1 MAEFD
6 KDDKLGSLREILKY
20 LLIKYTNSHGND
32 EAMKGLSELCEKINT
47 EEDGWENFDIPI
59 ESEAGNETRFRKMVM
74 EMYTDLVNL
83 KRQAD
88 RGEKMEYDA
97 GKKISF
103 ATEAV
108 SQLLEE
114 NYELHEYAEA
124 SERLYQASVQMK
136 EEEYVKMKAS
146 LDAVKKAKKQA
157 GEKVYQQPHPRQEV
171 LSEEGKISV
180 NKRLISYTL
189 EEYYE
194 PYEYEETLE
203 RMYRLSQEIDL
214 KKEKR
219 KITGKFQL
227 SDIKSKLLKITIAMI
242 AIGLFSL
249 GLGANKL
256 YKMYFSKTSISPDS
270 VVETVDI
277 ADLYDGVANEKE
289 AAKLLEE
296 IKELRKVGK
305 FKKTL
310 VKELTIDGVLWRE
323 YKVRYILSS
332 GKEIIAKERENIDN
346 KKIGKPNN
354 F

>member
-114 NYELHEYAEA
+114 NYELHEYAEV

-136 EEEYVKMKAS
+136 DEEYAKAKAS
-146 LDAVKKAKKQA
+146 LDAVRKAKKQA
-157 GEKVYQQPHPRQEV
+157 GEKVYEQPHPRQEV

-180 NKRLISYTL
+180 NKKLISYTL
-189 EEYYE
+189 EEYHE

-214 KKEKR
+214 KKEK
-219 KITGKFQL
+219 K
-227 SDIKSKLLKITIAMI
+227 KLI
-242 AIGLFSL
+242 
-249 GLGANKL
+249 
-256 YKMYFSKTSISPDS
+256 
-270 VVETVDI
+270 
-277 ADLYDGVANEKE
+277 
-289 AAKLLEE
+289 
-296 IKELRKVGK
+296 
-305 FKKTL
+305 L
-310 VKELTIDGVLWRE
+310 VKLFL
-323 YKVRYILSS
+323 
-332 GKEIIAKERENIDN
+332 
-346 KKIGKPNN
+346 
-354 F
+354 